1 MSLLTIFTAPKP
13 FTDPHIDTI
22 QRNAIQSWL
31 HLGPEIEVL
40 LVGDEAGMRQVA
52 DEYDLRQ
59 LPEVTCNESGTPLVS
74 SIFSL
79 GRQASQSPLLAY
91 LNADILLLPDFV
103 ESAKQVWRQSGQFL
117 VIGQRW
123 DLDVPEP
130 LDFSDGWEQRLREDV
145 KNRGNLHLP
154 AGSDYFLFPRSL
166 FIEMPNFAIGRAGW
180 DNWMIYYA
188 RKQAW
193 PVIDGTPS
201 IMVIHQSHDYSHLPG
216 GKPHYEQEESW
227 ANEAMAGGPANLYMV
242 LDSDKQLVGGKVRP
256 PKMTLMR
263 TLRRAEIWFTPPD
276 GTRRGFKWSIARR
289 LRRLRRKTT
298 GSL

>member
-1 MSLLTIFTAPKP
+1 
-13 FTDPHIDTI
+13 
-22 QRNAIQSWL
+22 
-31 HLGPEIEVL
+31 
-40 LVGDEAGMRQVA
+40 
-52 DEYDLRQ
+52 
-59 LPEVTCNESGTPLVS
+59 
-74 SIFSL
+74 
-79 GRQASQSPLLAY
+79 
-91 LNADILLLPDFV
+91 
-103 ESAKQVWRQSGQFL
+103 
-117 VIGQRW
+117 
-123 DLDVPEP
+123 
-130 LDFSDGWEQRLREDV
+130 
-145 KNRGNLHLP
+145 
-154 AGSDYFLFPRSL
+154 
-166 FIEMPNFAIGRAGW
+166 

-188 RKQAW
+188 RQQAW

-227 ANEAMAGGPANLYMV
+227 ANEAMAGGSANLYMV